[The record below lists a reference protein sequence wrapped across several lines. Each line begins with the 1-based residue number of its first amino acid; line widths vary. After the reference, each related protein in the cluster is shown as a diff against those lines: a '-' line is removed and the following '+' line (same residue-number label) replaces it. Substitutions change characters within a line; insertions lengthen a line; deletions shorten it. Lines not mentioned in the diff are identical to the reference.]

1 MSNPLRICI
10 IGSSR
15 PTISCRTQSPQGKTR
30 NGALYVKYKI
40 MAAAD
45 ECAKSSKRSS
55 QQRLSLE
62 ASLENLRELTSSL
75 ETKKTPKQSDFFLSY
90 DSSGKR
96 IRNSKHKYRSV
107 AKRKRNKKDATC
119 GQTICVTGKLTLMFR
134 KNMLVILYLLFCAY
148 AVMCDNARC

>member
-1 MSNPLRICI
+1 
-10 IGSSR
+10 
-15 PTISCRTQSPQGKTR
+15 
-30 NGALYVKYKI
+30 

-75 ETKKTPKQSDFFLSY
+75 ETKKTPKQSGFFLSY

-107 AKRKRNKKDATC
+107 AERKKKQK
-119 GQTICVTGKLTLMFR
+119 GR
-134 KNMLVILYLLFCAY
+134 YLWPNY
-148 AVMCDNARC
+148 MCYR